1 MNTEKKVTTKGDKL
15 KKLVCAQIEKETIK
29 IKYNNTF
36 ISTGTS

>member
-1 MNTEKKVTTKGDKL
+1 MKAEKDIATKGDKL
-15 KKLVCAQIEKETIK
+15 KRLVCAQIKEETIQ

>member
-1 MNTEKKVTTKGDKL
+1 MNTEKNVATKGDKL
-15 KKLVCAQIEKETIK
+15 KKLVCAQIKKETIQ